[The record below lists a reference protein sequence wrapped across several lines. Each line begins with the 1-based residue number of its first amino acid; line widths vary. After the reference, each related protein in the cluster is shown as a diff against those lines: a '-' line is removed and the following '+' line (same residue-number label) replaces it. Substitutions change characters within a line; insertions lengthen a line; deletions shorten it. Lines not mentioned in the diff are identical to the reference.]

1 MKQFLNSW
9 KRFLIEGSS
18 KGVVTFDFDDTLLG
32 FRLDPDWGIVQDQ
45 PKHEI
50 IQLLKKFKKDG
61 YTVYIVT
68 SRYEKNETKD
78 DYNKDHPAFIT
89 SVADFVEL
97 HTLPIDGIF
106 FTNGMLKFKKLIEL
120 ESIRHHDDN
129 PSEIEAIKQYA
140 PHIEVV
146 VV

>member
-68 SRYEKNETKD
+68 SRHEKNETKD

-97 HTLPIDGIF
+97 HALPIDGIF

-120 ESIRHHDDN
+120 ESIRHHDDD

>member
-1 MKQFLNSW
+1 MYLYWLSGFNIKLSGITDSKTICSALDDVVFLLHNI
-9 KRFLIEGSS
+9 KL
-18 KGVVTFDFDDTLLG
+18 
-32 FRLDPDWGIVQDQ
+32 
-45 PKHEI
+45 
-50 IQLLKKFKKDG
+50 
-61 YTVYIVT
+61 
-68 SRYEKNETKD
+68 
-78 DYNKDHPAFIT
+78 NKDHPAFIT

-97 HTLPIDGIF
+97 HALPIDGIF

-129 PSEIEAIKQYA
+129 PSEVEAIKQYA